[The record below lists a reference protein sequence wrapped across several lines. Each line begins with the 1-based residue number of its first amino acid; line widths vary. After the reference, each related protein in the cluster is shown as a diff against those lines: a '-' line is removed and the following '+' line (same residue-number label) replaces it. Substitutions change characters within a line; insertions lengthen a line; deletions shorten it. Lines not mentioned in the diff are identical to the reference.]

1 MRIKVLMVGDDP
13 VFSVADARILKNKN
27 LLVYN
32 IYNVDNLDALID
44 EIRPNIIFINASRPD
59 HYINT
64 YKCVVND
71 DRYVK
76 VPVIYTLAED
86 NVYLVNKPTS
96 SARERRKIIAETVV
110 DAVKISLRNSKKPLS
125 ASSNS
130 KVYIC
135 HPAYYYDRVSA

>member
-27 LLVYN
+27 VLVYN
-32 IYNVDNLDALID
+32 TYNVDNLDALVD
-44 EIRPNIIFINASRPD
+44 EIRPNIIFINASHPD
-59 HYINT
+59 NYINT
-64 YKCVVND
+64 YKGVVND

-86 NVYLVNKPTS
+86 NVYLVNKPVNS
-96 SARERRKIIAETVV
+96 SKERRKIIAESVI
-110 DAVKISLRNSKKPLS
+110 DAVKISLRNKKHLTEK
-125 ASSNS
+125 SNS

-135 HPAYYYDRVSA
+135 HPTYYYDRVSA

>member
-13 VFSVADARILKNKN
+13 VFSIADARILKNKN
-27 LLVYN
+27 VLVYN
-32 IYNVDNLDALID
+32 TYNVDNLDDLID

-59 HYINT
+59 NYINT
-64 YKCVVND
+64 YKGVISD

-86 NVYLVNKPTS
+86 NVYLVNKPISNTK
-96 SARERRKIIAETVV
+96 ERRKIIAESVV
-110 DAVKISLRNSKKPLS
+110 DAVKISLRNKKHLS
-125 ASSNS
+125 VKSNS

-135 HPAYYYDRVSA
+135 HPDAYYARASA